1 MEAKEHY
8 EEEKENEIRTRTTR
22 QDSMQK
28 VKGFNEKRR
37 SLTRIKT
44 ESSKLPSI
52 FILNSIDSNLLIS
65 SQCATNH

>member
-8 EEEKENEIRTRTTR
+8 EEEKENEIRTRTRTTEVS
-22 QDSMQK
+22 QDLMQR

-44 ESSKLPSI
+44 ESFKQSSV
-52 FILNSIDSNLLIS
+52 FI
-65 SQCATNH
+65 